1 MNEFK
6 NMIIFESLLNRFS
19 QIDKKGYNFS
29 VNTRLNTVQEL

>member
-6 NMIIFESLLNRFS
+6 NMIIFESLLSRFS

-29 VNTRLNTVQEL
+29 VNTRLNTV